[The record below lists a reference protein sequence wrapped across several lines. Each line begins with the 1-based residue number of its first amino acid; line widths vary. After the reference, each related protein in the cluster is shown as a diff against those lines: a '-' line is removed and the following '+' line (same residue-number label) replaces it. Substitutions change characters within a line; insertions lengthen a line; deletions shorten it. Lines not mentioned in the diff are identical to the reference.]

1 MSDWQ
6 RVKSVFEEVIELP
19 EEGRIDALRRI
30 CDGDSQL
37 RIAVEDLLS
46 AHDGAGDFLDAPT
59 LNPLNL
65 PGAGSAD
72 VAPAELPERIGP
84 YTPLDVTG
92 EGGFGI
98 VYRARQD
105 EPVRRIVAVKVI
117 KLGMD
122 SREVIAR
129 FEGERQALAM
139 MSHPNIAA
147 VLDAGTTAEGRPY
160 FVMEFVSGEPITT
173 YCRKRQSSLRNRLLM
188 FMQVCHAVQHAH
200 QKGIIHRDIKPGNVL
215 VVSHDTDAPADSPQP
230 ANDTTNNVTLGAAVK
245 VIDFGVAKAIHQ
257 PLTDHSLHTRQGM
270 LIGTPAYMSPE
281 QADMNQLDIDTRTD
295 IYSLGVLLYEL
306 LAGSPPYDPRSL
318 LSQSYSEI
326 QRIIREVEPPRP
338 STRLIEKSTRE
349 SDTLAGQPMAHRR
362 ALARQLRGDL
372 DWIVMKCLEKD
383 RARRYETAK
392 DIALDIER
400 YLGNCP
406 ILAGP
411 PTLAYRFRKFA
422 RRNRAALLALS
433 GIAAA
438 LVIGVGLAI
447 AGFMEALR
455 QRDVA
460 HEQRAFAHEQRT
472 FALASAAEARAAA
485 RKAEAAARKAE
496 AVNKFMLDMLSVA
509 DPMISATRDITAKEA
524 VQRAVA
530 KIDAGSM
537 KDQPDIEAAVRMTIG
552 RTFMGLAQYPA
563 ALEQVNRVLDA
574 YRGLVGEKAV
584 EYAEALQLRGGI
596 LSLSGKIDLA
606 ESDFRAALA
615 IQRALRD
622 PDDPAIA
629 ACLNDL
635 ATTLTS
641 LEKFDESM
649 ELLAQA
655 ERIARS
661 PRNTTLTM
669 LPEVVNNIGMVYRK
683 LGQWKEAGP
692 RFREAAELNRAA
704 LGRLHPNVATNLDN
718 LAQVLHQLGELDAA
732 KAAYDEALDI
742 RRTLFGSDHPDVATT
757 LHNLATLL
765 WANRDQE
772 GCEKALRESHDI
784 FRRIHGLAHSDTITV
799 MHSLVSI
806 LGGASKLDE
815 AEALLIES
823 YEAVK
828 DSPDVAFDAKHA
840 IAQRLVD
847 LNTAR
852 QDKARIEKWTGELER
867 LRATSQ
873 PVEIPP
879 NSTSGNE

>member
-30 CDGDSQL
+30 CDGDSRL
-37 RIAVEDLLS
+37 RIAVEDLLA

-59 LNPLNL
+59 LSPLNL
-65 PGAGSAD
+65 TGADPAD
-72 VAPAELPERIGP
+72 VAPAELPARIGP

-122 SREVIAR
+122 SREVITR

-173 YCRKRQSSLRNRLLM
+173 YCRKRQASLRNRLLM

-200 QKGIIHRDIKPGNVL
+200 QKGIIHRDLKPSNVL
-215 VVSHDTDAPADSPQP
+215 VVSHDADAKSDSPQT
-230 ANDTTNNVTLGAAVK
+230 AGDTMNNITLGAAVK

-306 LAGSPPYDPRSL
+306 LAGSPPFDPRSL

-338 STRLIEKSTRE
+338 STRLVEKSARD

-362 ALARQLRGDL
+362 TLARQLRGDL

-400 YLGNCP
+400 YLSNCP

-438 LVIGVGLAI
+438 LIIGMGLAI
-447 AGFMEALR
+447 AGFMEAIR

-460 HEQRAFAHEQRT
+460 QEQRT
-472 FALASAAEARAAA
+472 LALKSAADAH
-485 RKAEAAARKAE
+485 AAARKAE
-496 AVNKFMLDMLSVA
+496 AVNRFMLDMLAVA
-509 DPMISATRDITAKEA
+509 DPMVSAQRDITAREA
-524 VQRAVA
+524 VEQAVA
-530 KIDAGSM
+530 KLDAGSM
-537 KDQPDIEAAVRMTIG
+537 KDQPVVEAGVRLTIS
-552 RTFMGLAQYPA
+552 RTFMGLAQYA
-563 ALEQVNRVLDA
+563 AAMEQANRAMNA
-574 YRGLVGEKAV
+574 YRDLMGEQSA
-584 EYAEALQLRGGI
+584 EYAEALQLRGSI
-596 LSLSGKIDLA
+596 LSLSGKVEVA
-606 ESDFRAALA
+606 EPDFRAALA
-615 IQRALRD
+615 IQRAIRD

-732 KAAYDEALDI
+732 KASYDEALDI

-772 GCEKALRESHDI
+772 GCEKAVRESHDI
-784 FRRIHGLAHSDTITV
+784 FRRIHGLTHSDTITV

-823 YEAVK
+823 FEAVK